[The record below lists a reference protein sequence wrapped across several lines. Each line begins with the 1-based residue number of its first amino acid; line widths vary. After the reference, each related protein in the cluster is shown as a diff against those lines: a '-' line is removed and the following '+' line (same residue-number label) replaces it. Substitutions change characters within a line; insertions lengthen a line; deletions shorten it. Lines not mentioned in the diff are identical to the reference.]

1 MTEEKKPPP
10 IHVETIVA
18 TIAPVLKFL
27 LPMVAIFVGSAT
39 YICYKVA
46 IFGNELFS
54 YKAKVSSSQSKTLWL
69 YNERASISQ

>member
-1 MTEEKKPPP
+1 MIYIPHHKIEKKLCYF
-10 IHVETIVA
+10 IT
-18 TIAPVLKFL
+18 
-27 LPMVAIFVGSAT
+27 LPMVVIFVGSTT

-54 YKAKVSSSQSKTLWL
+54 YKAKVSASQSKTLWL

>member
-1 MTEEKKPPP
+1 MIYIPHHKIEKKLCYF
-10 IHVETIVA
+10 IT
-18 TIAPVLKFL
+18 
-27 LPMVAIFVGSAT
+27 LPMIAIFVGSAT

-54 YKAKVSSSQSKTLWL
+54 YKAKVSASQSKTLWL